1 MSIQVQNIRDI
12 AIKAYDEIYAKAHGD
27 TMKARL
33 TGVNDACT
41 IIVDKGGIPDARN
54 VLEWIVTNRPAAN
67 LSDRSIYNKRY
78 GEISPYLKLIHSW
91 AAVAASIP
99 PGKSVVAKRGFSP
112 VLRNEL
118 VTESDLRSISDL
130 VVRHKVALLKGQYE
144 GIRKQSEMRQAIK
157 DNPPTPGFLTVGTA
171 KDAKSHDLALEEEEI
186 EALAEFLNS
195 RASGRSGI
203 EFDAVGAVVIKRAP
217 AGTRISKPGFVD
229 AIRKI
234 VTSYNQGLLE

>member
-1 MSIQVQNIRDI
+1 MRDI
-12 AIKAYDEIYAKAHGD
+12 AIKNYEEIHNKAHGD

-33 TGVNDACT
+33 TGVNDACK

-54 VLEWIVTNRPAAN
+54 VLEWIVTNQPAAN
-67 LSDRSIYNKRY
+67 LSERTIYNKRY
-78 GEISPYLKLIHSW
+78 GGISPYLKIIKVW
-91 AAVAASIP
+91 AAVAASTP
-99 PGKSVVAKRGFSP
+99 PGKSVVAKKGLVSE
-112 VLRNEL
+112 LRNEL
-118 VTESDLRSISDL
+118 VTEADLRSISDP
-130 VVRHKVALLKGQYE
+130 VVRHKVALLIGQYE

-157 DNPPTPGFLTVGTA
+157 SNPPVAGFLTVGA
-171 KDAKSHDLALEEEEI
+171 VKDAESHDLALEEEEI
-186 EALAEFLNS
+186 EALVEFLNT

-234 VTSYNQGLLE
+234 VTSYNQILIE